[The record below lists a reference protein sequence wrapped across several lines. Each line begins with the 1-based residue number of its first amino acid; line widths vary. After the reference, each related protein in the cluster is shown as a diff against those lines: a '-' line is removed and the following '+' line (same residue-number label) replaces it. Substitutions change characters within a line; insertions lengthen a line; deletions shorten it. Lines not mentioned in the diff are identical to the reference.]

1 MASLVE
7 DPEAK
12 AEQPGIGLYCTRDN
26 LHLLRGGTE
35 ERDPV
40 WTISGK
46 YVQQAYG
53 PDEAA
58 NVKYMGDFGEGQ
70 ELLRLSKGTLT
81 ALCQWGLP
89 EGYIGDD
96 LFGTVYDFE
105 TDRWRRPISLEE
117 QESADKDDKTE
128 PNANLILILYDN
140 FQPKKKIIEGI
151 RGIALCNIN
160 KNRMKLLVLGA
171 IRPTVQLRDKIFAKG
186 GMLLKLVQYLGA
198 DRKYIELF
206 ALETVISL
214 YYYFGWRFIDPA
226 NCEPGNPGEKAELQK
241 YPGAVADLKALLKTN
256 PTEENLTNALF
267 AFRGWAAERAKK
279 IRSGEAFDDDGM
291 KIATQ
296 EARESGYRMI
306 LCKFD
311 NPFNREQGGGKRF
324 GRRQKAGTLI
334 NTNVGMDNPTVAEI
348 IFNVDTTPFKT
359 ASYPK
364 NTKTGKRKHYDV
376 TSAAANKSK
385 KQKLE
390 RKIWRRGNGGKRR
403 TKKRALR
410 KKHRGRKTKGK
421 KKKNKK
427 WCKSTKKWC
436 KYTKKNNCKKGLWK
450 KKTKLGRAS
459 RKWCKSTKKWCRV
472 RKKACK
478 KRR

>member
-7 DPEAK
+7 KPK
-12 AEQPGIGLYCTRDN
+12 AEQPGIGLYCARDK
-26 LHLLRGGTE
+26 LRLLRGGRTE

-53 PDEAA
+53 SDKAA
-58 NVKYMGDFGEGQ
+58 NVKYMGDFGKGQ
-70 ELLRLSKGTLT
+70 KLLRLSKGTLT

-105 TDRWRRPISLEE
+105 KDSWRRPISLEE

-140 FQPKKKIIEGI
+140 FQPNEEKIEGI

-160 KNRMKLLVLGA
+160 ENRMKLLVLGA

-226 NCEPGNPGEKAELQK
+226 NCEPGNPGKKAELQK
-241 YPGAVADLKALLKTN
+241 YPDAVADLKALLKTN
-256 PTEENLTNALF
+256 PTEKNLTNALF
-267 AFRGWAAERAKK
+267 AFRGWAAGRAEK
-279 IRSGEAFDDDGM
+279 IRKGEAFDDDGM

-311 NPFNREQGGGKRF
+311 NPFNPAQGGGKRF

-334 NTNVGMDNPTVAEI
+334 DTDVGMKDEDTRVEKI
-348 IFNVDTTPFKT
+348 IFNFDTEK
-359 ASYPK
+359 
-364 NTKTGKRKHYDV
+364 D
-376 TSAAANKSK
+376 NKK
-385 KQKLE
+385 GG
-390 RKIWRRGNGGKRR
+390 RGKRR

>member
-12 AEQPGIGLYCTRDN
+12 AEQPGIGLYCARDK
-26 LHLLRGGTE
+26 LRLLRGGRTE

-53 PDEAA
+53 SDKAA
-58 NVKYMGDFGEGQ
+58 NVKYMGDFGKGQ
-70 ELLRLSKGTLT
+70 KLLRLSKGTLT

-105 TDRWRRPISLEE
+105 KDSWRRPISLEE

-140 FQPKKKIIEGI
+140 FQPNEEKIEGI

-160 KNRMKLLVLGA
+160 ENRMKLLVLGA

-241 YPGAVADLKALLKTN
+241 YPDAVADLKALLKTN
-256 PTEENLTNALF
+256 PTEKNLTNALF
-267 AFRGWAAERAKK
+267 AFRGWAAGRAEK
-279 IRSGEAFDDDGM
+279 IRKGEAFDDDGM

-311 NPFNREQGGGKRF
+311 NPFNPAQGGGKRF

-334 NTNVGMDNPTVAEI
+334 DTDVGMDKTRVAKI
-348 IFNVDTTPFKT
+348 IFNVDTT
-359 ASYPK
+359 
-364 NTKTGKRKHYDV
+364 TKTGKRKHYDV
-376 TSAAANKSK
+376 TSAAPNK

-390 RKIWRRGNGGKRR
+390 IKGGKRR

>member
-12 AEQPGIGLYCTRDN
+12 AEPGIGLYCTRGN
-26 LHLLRGGTE
+26 LGLLKGGTE
-35 ERDPV
+35 ERGDPV

-58 NVKYMGDFGEGQ
+58 NVKYMGDFGKGQ
-70 ELLRLSKGTLT
+70 ELLRRERGTLT

-96 LFGTVYDFE
+96 LFGKVYDFE
-105 TDRWRRPISLEE
+105 TDSWRRPISLEE
-117 QESADKDDKTE
+117 QKSADKDDKTE

-160 KNRMKLLVLGA
+160 ENENRMKLLVLGA

-198 DRKYIELF
+198 DMKYIELF

-241 YPGAVADLKALLKTN
+241 YPDAVADLKALLKTN

-267 AFRGWAAERAKK
+267 AFRGWAAGRAEK
-279 IRSGEAFDDDGM
+279 IRRGEAEDDDGM

-311 NPFNREQGGGKRF
+311 NPYNKKQGGGKRF

-334 NTNVGMDNPTVAEI
+334 NTNVGPDNPIVEKI
-348 IFNVDTTPFKT
+348 IFNFDTEKG
-359 ASYPK
+359 A
-364 NTKTGKRKHYDV
+364 
-376 TSAAANKSK
+376 K
-385 KQKLE
+385 KGG
-390 RKIWRRGNGGKRR
+390 RGKRR

>member
-7 DPEAK
+7 KPK
-12 AEQPGIGLYCTRDN
+12 AEQPGIGLYCARDK
-26 LHLLRGGTE
+26 LRLLRGGRTE

-53 PDEAA
+53 SDKAA
-58 NVKYMGDFGEGQ
+58 NVKYMGDFGKGQ
-70 ELLRLSKGTLT
+70 KLLRLSKGTLT

-105 TDRWRRPISLEE
+105 KDSWRRPISLEE

-140 FQPKKKIIEGI
+140 FQPNEEKIEGI

-160 KNRMKLLVLGA
+160 ENRMKLLVLGA

-241 YPGAVADLKALLKTN
+241 YPDAVADLKALLKTN

-267 AFRGWAAERAKK
+267 AFRGWAAGRAEK
-279 IRSGEAFDDDGM
+279 IRKGEAFDDDGM

-311 NPFNREQGGGKRF
+311 NPFNPAQGGGKRF

-334 NTNVGMDNPTVAEI
+334 DTDVGMKDEDTRVEKI
-348 IFNVDTTPFKT
+348 IFNFDTEK
-359 ASYPK
+359 
-364 NTKTGKRKHYDV
+364 D
-376 TSAAANKSK
+376 NKK
-385 KQKLE
+385 GG
-390 RKIWRRGNGGKRR
+390 RGKRR

-410 KKHRGRKTKGK
+410 KKHRRRKTKGK

-459 RKWCKSTKKWCRV
+459 RKWCKSTKKW

>member
-1 MASLVE
+1 
-7 DPEAK
+7 
-12 AEQPGIGLYCTRDN
+12 
-26 LHLLRGGTE
+26 
-35 ERDPV
+35 
-40 WTISGK
+40 
-46 YVQQAYG
+46 
-53 PDEAA
+53 
-58 NVKYMGDFGEGQ
+58 
-70 ELLRLSKGTLT
+70 
-81 ALCQWGLP
+81 
-89 EGYIGDD
+89 
-96 LFGTVYDFE
+96 
-105 TDRWRRPISLEE
+105 
-117 QESADKDDKTE
+117 
-128 PNANLILILYDN
+128 
-140 FQPKKKIIEGI
+140 
-151 RGIALCNIN
+151 
-160 KNRMKLLVLGA
+160 
-171 IRPTVQLRDKIFAKG
+171 
-186 GMLLKLVQYLGA
+186 LVQYLGA

-390 RKIWRRGNGGKRR
+390 RKIWRRGKGGKRR

-459 RKWCKSTKKWCRV
+459 RKWCKSTKKWCKV

>member
-1 MASLVE
+1 
-7 DPEAK
+7 
-12 AEQPGIGLYCTRDN
+12 
-26 LHLLRGGTE
+26 
-35 ERDPV
+35 
-40 WTISGK
+40 
-46 YVQQAYG
+46 
-53 PDEAA
+53 
-58 NVKYMGDFGEGQ
+58 
-70 ELLRLSKGTLT
+70 
-81 ALCQWGLP
+81 
-89 EGYIGDD
+89 
-96 LFGTVYDFE
+96 
-105 TDRWRRPISLEE
+105 
-117 QESADKDDKTE
+117 
-128 PNANLILILYDN
+128 
-140 FQPKKKIIEGI
+140 
-151 RGIALCNIN
+151 
-160 KNRMKLLVLGA
+160 MKLLVLGA
-171 IRPTVQLRDKIFAKG
+171 IRPTVQLRNKIFAKG

-226 NCEPGNPGEKAELQK
+226 NCEPEKPGEKAELQK
-241 YPGAVADLKALLKTN
+241 YPDAVADLKALLKTN

-267 AFRGWAAERAKK
+267 AFRGWAAGRAEK
-279 IRSGEAFDDDGM
+279 IRKGEAFDDDGM

-311 NPFNREQGGGKRF
+311 NPYNKKQGGAKRF
-324 GRRQKAGTLI
+324 ARRQKAGTLI
-334 NTNVGMDNPTVAEI
+334 DTDVGMKDEDTRVEKI
-348 IFNVDTTPFKT
+348 IFNFDTEK
-359 ASYPK
+359 
-364 NTKTGKRKHYDV
+364 D
-376 TSAAANKSK
+376 NKK
-385 KQKLE
+385 GG
-390 RKIWRRGNGGKRR
+390 RGKRR

>member
-7 DPEAK
+7 KPK
-12 AEQPGIGLYCTRDN
+12 AEQPGIGLYCARDK
-26 LHLLRGGTE
+26 LRLLRGGRTE

-53 PDEAA
+53 SDKAA
-58 NVKYMGDFGEGQ
+58 NVKYMGDFGKGQ
-70 ELLRLSKGTLT
+70 KLLRLSKGTLT

-105 TDRWRRPISLEE
+105 KDSWRRPISLEE

-140 FQPKKKIIEGI
+140 FQPNEEKIEGI

-160 KNRMKLLVLGA
+160 ENRMKLLVLGA

-241 YPGAVADLKALLKTN
+241 YPDAVADLKALLKTN

-267 AFRGWAAERAKK
+267 AFRGWAAGRAEK
-279 IRSGEAFDDDGM
+279 IRKGEAFDDDGM

-311 NPFNREQGGGKRF
+311 NPFNPAQGGGKRF

-334 NTNVGMDNPTVAEI
+334 DTDVGPDNPIVEKI
-348 IFNVDTTPFKT
+348 IFNFDTEK
-359 ASYPK
+359 
-364 NTKTGKRKHYDV
+364 D
-376 TSAAANKSK
+376 NKK
-385 KQKLE
+385 GG
-390 RKIWRRGNGGKRR
+390 RGKRR

-410 KKHRGRKTKGK
+410 KKHRRRKTKGK

>member
-1 MASLVE
+1 MASLEE

-12 AEQPGIGLYCTRDN
+12 SEQKAKPEQPGIGLYCTPNN
-26 LHLLRGGTE
+26 LRLLRGGTE

-105 TDRWRRPISLEE
+105 TDRWRRPISLDE
-117 QESADKDDKTE
+117 QEGADKDDKTE

-140 FQPKKKIIEGI
+140 FHPEKRITTGI

-160 KNRMKLLVLGA
+160 ENRMKLLVLGA

-226 NCEPGNPGEKAELQK
+226 NCEPGMPGGQQELSK

-256 PTEENLTNALF
+256 PTEENLTNALS
-267 AFRGWAAERAKK
+267 AFRGWAAGRAEK
-279 IRSGEAFDDDGM
+279 IRKGEAFDDDGM

-311 NPFNREQGGGKRF
+311 NPYNKKQGGAKRF
-324 GRRQKAGTLI
+324 ARRQKGGGGREIDTD
-334 NTNVGMDNPTVAEI
+334 VGMDNPTVEEI
-348 IFNVDTTPFKT
+348 IFDFDTEK
-359 ASYPK
+359 
-364 NTKTGKRKHYDV
+364 D
-376 TSAAANKSK
+376 NKKGAK
-385 KQKLE
+385 KGG
-390 RKIWRRGNGGKRR
+390 RKIRKRR
-403 TKKRALR
+403 TKKMALR
-410 KKHRGRKTKGK
+410 KKHHGRKTKGK

-450 KKTKLGRAS
+450 KKMKLGRAS

>member
-12 AEQPGIGLYCTRDN
+12 VEQPGIGLYCTRGN
-26 LHLLRGGTE
+26 LGLLKGVTE
-35 ERDPV
+35 ERGDPV

-53 PDEAA
+53 SDEAA
-58 NVKYMGDFGEGQ
+58 NVKYMGDFGKGQ
-70 ELLRLSKGTLT
+70 ELLRRGRGTLT

-96 LFGTVYDFE
+96 LFGDVYDFE
-105 TDRWRRPISLEE
+105 KDSWRRPISLEE

-140 FQPKKKIIEGI
+140 FQPNEEKIEGI

-160 KNRMKLLVLGA
+160 ENRMKLLVLGA
-171 IRPTVQLRDKIFAKG
+171 IRPTVQLRNKIFAKG

-226 NCEPGNPGEKAELQK
+226 NCEPEKPGEKAELQK
-241 YPGAVADLKALLKTN
+241 YPDAVADLKALLKTN

-267 AFRGWAAERAKK
+267 AFRGWAAGRAEK
-279 IRSGEAFDDDGM
+279 IRKGEAFDDDGM

-311 NPFNREQGGGKRF
+311 NPYNKKQGGAKRF
-324 GRRQKAGTLI
+324 ARRQKAGTLI
-334 NTNVGMDNPTVAEI
+334 DTDVGMKDEDTRVEKI
-348 IFNVDTTPFKT
+348 IFNFDTT
-359 ASYPK
+359 
-364 NTKTGKRKHYDV
+364 TKTGKRKHYDV
-376 TSAAANKSK
+376 TSAAPNK

-390 RKIWRRGNGGKRR
+390 IKGGKRR

>member
-7 DPEAK
+7 KPK
-12 AEQPGIGLYCTRDN
+12 AEQPGIGLYCARDK
-26 LHLLRGGTE
+26 LRLLRGGRTE

-53 PDEAA
+53 SDKAA
-58 NVKYMGDFGEGQ
+58 NVKYMGDFGKGQ
-70 ELLRLSKGTLT
+70 KLLRLSKGTLT

-105 TDRWRRPISLEE
+105 KDSWRRPISLEE

-140 FQPKKKIIEGI
+140 FQPNEEKIEGI

-160 KNRMKLLVLGA
+160 ENRMKLLVLGA

-241 YPGAVADLKALLKTN
+241 YPDAVADLKALLKTN

-267 AFRGWAAERAKK
+267 AFRGWAAGRAEK
-279 IRSGEAFDDDGM
+279 IRKGEAFDDDGM

-311 NPFNREQGGGKRF
+311 NPFNPAQGGGKRF

-334 NTNVGMDNPTVAEI
+334 DTDVGMKDEDTRVEKI
-348 IFNVDTTPFKT
+348 IFNFDTEK
-359 ASYPK
+359 
-364 NTKTGKRKHYDV
+364 D
-376 TSAAANKSK
+376 NKK
-385 KQKLE
+385 GG
-390 RKIWRRGNGGKRR
+390 RGKRR

-459 RKWCKSTKKWCRV
+459 RKWCKSTKKW